1 MKAVNMYTTF
11 GRMMMMFYWLR
22 ITVLVVWMSMYQ
34 NLSVR

>member
-1 MKAVNMYTTF
+1 MNAVNMHTTF
-11 GRMMMMFYWLR
+11 GRMMMMFYWLG